1 MSRANQLRS
10 VWLAYVTLACS
21 QFACAHHSPS
31 EVIEALTEQ
40 MVAGQGTASLL
51 IRRGDEYRAICDE
64 QSAAIDY
71 QAALE
76 LEPGSLPALYGLAH
90 ACFRLQLPDK
100 ASSAC
105 QRAIAVAR
113 NPDEAG
119 AFHALLARIREQ
131 ETDWSQAL
139 NEWQKS
145 LESSKPEVDWYLG
158 KARVL
163 SKLDRDQAAR
173 DSLEIAIKRN
183 PSVVLQRAWIRSLIH
198 CGAASEASLVIEEG
212 LSRARWKGSWLLLRA
227 QLELSQDKLAAA
239 RHDAARALQEIDAR
253 LEQNPGNPWLI
264 ADRQQVLTILVD

>member
-100 ASSAC
+100 ASSA
-105 QRAIAVAR
+105 
-113 NPDEAG
+113 
-119 AFHALLARIREQ
+119 
-131 ETDWSQAL
+131 
-139 NEWQKS
+139 
-145 LESSKPEVDWYLG
+145 
-158 KARVL
+158 
-163 SKLDRDQAAR
+163 
-173 DSLEIAIKRN
+173 
-183 PSVVLQRAWIRSLIH
+183 
-198 CGAASEASLVIEEG
+198 ASERSPWLATRTKQGLFMPCWRASVSKRLIG
-212 LSRARWKGSWLLLRA
+212 
-227 QLELSQDKLAAA
+227 
-239 RHDAARALQEIDAR
+239 AR
-253 LEQNPGNPWLI
+253 L
-264 ADRQQVLTILVD
+264 

>member
-1 MSRANQLRS
+1 M
-10 VWLAYVTLACS
+10 
-21 QFACAHHSPS
+21 
-31 EVIEALTEQ
+31 
-40 MVAGQGTASLL
+40 
-51 IRRGDEYRAICDE
+51 
-64 QSAAIDY
+64 
-71 QAALE
+71 
-76 LEPGSLPALYGLAH
+76 
-90 ACFRLQLPDK
+90 
-100 ASSAC
+100 
-105 QRAIAVAR
+105 
-113 NPDEAG
+113 
-119 AFHALLARIREQ
+119 
-131 ETDWSQAL
+131 

-173 DSLEIAIKRN
+173 DSLEIAIKQN